1 MCRKYS
7 SSTESITIGQRPP
20 ESGIGRAFSR
30 SAITYQSACT
40 GDIFRHI
47 RGNEMVEP
55 PLPAERELEEKS
67 KTDEI
72 SFRIQRVTEDLR
84 AIQQELNWAAIQVPA
99 NPEQRE
105 ALSEL
110 VEAESLQALKSA
122 LDQMRHFLWFFIQ
135 VVSNESEFG
144 EKLREVLRQRVAND
158 VAPGKTTFLEKL
170 KMATDHALVRYLLE
184 NKNQKPN

>member
-1 MCRKYS
+1 
-7 SSTESITIGQRPP
+7 
-20 ESGIGRAFSR
+20 
-30 SAITYQSACT
+30 
-40 GDIFRHI
+40 
-47 RGNEMVEP
+47 MVES

-67 KTDEI
+67 KPDEI
-72 SFRIQRVTEDLR
+72 NFRIQRVTEDLR

>member
-1 MCRKYS
+1 V
-7 SSTESITIGQRPP
+7 
-20 ESGIGRAFSR
+20 
-30 SAITYQSACT
+30 
-40 GDIFRHI
+40 DW
-47 RGNEMVEP
+47 
-55 PLPAERELEEKS
+55 PLPAERDLEEKS

-72 SFRIQRVTEDLR
+72 NLRIQRVTEDLR
-84 AIQQELNWAAIQVPA
+84 AIQQELNWAAIQVPT

-144 EKLREVLRQRVAND
+144 ERLREVLRQRVASD
-158 VAPGKTTFLEKL
+158 ATPTKTTFLEKL

-184 NKNQKPN
+184 HKNQKPN